1 MDEIARRLEHA
12 RGIARGA
19 GALALDHFRMR
30 EELVVETK
38 ADPQDVFTRA
48 DREVEAHLRDR
59 IAETFPADGFLGEET
74 GLSEAESRYHWVV
87 DPIDGTSPFIAGLDA
102 WCVSISILEDKRVV
116 AGVIH
121 MPVAGEL
128 FATRKGQGTTLNDMP
143 LRLERPS
150 SLKTGLTGLGANFRV
165 PRERVVGFIDR
176 LMAAGGIFVRTGS
189 GAQMLAHVAAG
200 RLAAYYEPHMNSW
213 DCLAGLLMIREA
225 GGRTG
230 PLPDGDRLLDGG
242 PVIAASPTAWSEL
255 VALLD
260 PEDAANL
267 TGD

>member
-1 MDEIARRLEHA
+1 MDEIARRLVHA
-12 RGIARGA
+12 RGIARSA

-48 DREVEAHLRDR
+48 DREVEAHLRER

-128 FATRKGQGTTLNDMP
+128 FASRKGEGTTLNDAP
-143 LRLERPS
+143 LRLVRPS
-150 SLKTGLTGLGANFRV
+150 SL
-165 PRERVVGFIDR
+165 
-176 LMAAGGIFVRTGS
+176 
-189 GAQMLAHVAAG
+189 
-200 RLAAYYEPHMNSW
+200 
-213 DCLAGLLMIREA
+213 
-225 GGRTG
+225 
-230 PLPDGDRLLDGG
+230 
-242 PVIAASPTAWSEL
+242 
-255 VALLD
+255 
-260 PEDAANL
+260 
-267 TGD
+267 